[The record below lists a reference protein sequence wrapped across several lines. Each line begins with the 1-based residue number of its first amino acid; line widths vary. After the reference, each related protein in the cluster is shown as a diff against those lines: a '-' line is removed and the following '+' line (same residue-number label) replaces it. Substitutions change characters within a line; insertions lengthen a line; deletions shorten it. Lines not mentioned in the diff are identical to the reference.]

1 MPFHR
6 PIGGRR
12 GHSNSRNRVWA
23 WAGPTCTVHFVSLVE
38 PSTTGSPFVIGLWGG
53 DDRRPEGSA
62 YTTADPADKGEVP
75 DMEER
80 IVIRGGTVVDG
91 SGSQGVQADVA
102 VKGGRIESI
111 GSVDSMAG
119 DRELDA
125 TECIVAPG
133 FIDIHTHYDAQVCWD
148 PQLTPS
154 SFHGVT
160 TVVFGNCGF
169 SIAPTRPGD
178 HDLIVETLKN
188 VEDMSPETLRAGVTW
203 EFETFPEYLEFVERA
218 GIGLNVG
225 VYIGHTPL
233 RLFVMGDDAFERVAT
248 DQEIVAMQTLL
259 REGLERGAMGFSTSF
274 APSHQ
279 GPGGRPIPSRMADRR
294 EVLALLEVVNEER
307 RGVVSVVPGGEF
319 PPEALYELQRVAGVP
334 LTFGAILARP
344 NGSHRDQLELNRV
357 GRLAGADVW
366 PQVTSRPLTFSLNM
380 QNPFTLN
387 PNPAFGELMDTTIKD
402 RRSGYGDPAWRER
415 AVAGSNAQ
423 TVLVPRWDTYV
434 VQESLSQPDV
444 QGRTI
449 ADLAEERGIHP
460 VLALVDLALAEP
472 DLRLIVKCIVANDD
486 PEGVAEILVDDGCTL
501 GLSDAGA
508 HVSQLCDAPQATDFL
523 GLWVRDRAL
532 MSVESAVRRLTG
544 LQSDILGLADRGYL
558 RPGYVADITVFDFET
573 VAPGPVRRV
582 HDFPGEG
589 VRLTAPEPQGVRH
602 VLVNGTPIRV
612 DDEQCGGLKAPGVV
626 VRPEQRLPAAV

>member
-1 MPFHR
+1 M
-6 PIGGRR
+6 
-12 GHSNSRNRVWA
+12 
-23 WAGPTCTVHFVSLVE
+23 
-38 PSTTGSPFVIGLWGG
+38 G
-53 DDRRPEGSA
+53 D
-62 YTTADPADKGEVP
+62 
-75 DMEER
+75 R

-91 SGSQGVQADVA
+91 TGAPGVVADVA
-102 VKGGRIESI
+102 VDGDRITSI
-111 GSVDSMAG
+111 GTVESRDG

-125 TECIVAPG
+125 AGCIVAPG

-169 SIAPTRPGD
+169 SIAPTK
-178 HDLIVETLKN
+178 HDDRALIVETLKN

-203 EFETFPEYLEFVERA
+203 EFETFPEYLDFVENA

-225 VYIGHTPL
+225 VYIGHTAL
-233 RLFVMGDDAFERVAT
+233 RLFVMGDDSFERVAT
-248 DQEIVAMQTLL
+248 DDEICAMQTLL
-259 REGLERGAMGFSTSF
+259 REGLRQGAMGFSTSF

-279 GPGGRPIPSRMADRR
+279 GPGGRPIPSRIADRR

-319 PPEALYELQRVAGVP
+319 PTEALYELQRIAGVP
-334 LTFGAILARP
+334 LTYGAILARP
-344 NGSHRDQLELNRV
+344 NGSHRDLLELNRM
-357 GRLAGADVW
+357 GRLEGADVW
-366 PQVTSRPLTFSLNM
+366 PQVTSRPLTFALNM

-387 PNPAFGELMDTTIKD
+387 PNPAFGELMDTSVET
-402 RRSGYGDPAWRER
+402 RRAGYSDPAWRER
-415 AVAGSNAQ
+415 AVEGSNSQ

-434 VQESLSQPDV
+434 VQEAPSQPNV

-449 ADLAEERGIHP
+449 ADIAEEQGIHP

-472 DLRLIVKCIVANDD
+472 DLRLFVKCIVANDD
-486 PEGVAEILVDDGCTL
+486 PDGVAEILLDEGCTL

-523 GLWVRDRAL
+523 GLWVRDKAL
-532 MSVESAVRRLTG
+532 MSVEAAVRRLSG

-558 RPGYVADITVFDFET
+558 RPGHAADITVFDFAT
-573 VAPGPVRRV
+573 IDPGPVRQLD
-582 HDFPGEG
+582 DFPGEG
-589 VRLTAPEPQGVRH
+589 IRLTAPEPSGVRH
-602 VLVNGTPIRV
+602 VLVNGTPIRI
-612 DDEQCGGLKAPGVV
+612 DGEQCLDVQASGVV
-626 VRPEQRLPAAV
+626 VRPEQRLPAPV